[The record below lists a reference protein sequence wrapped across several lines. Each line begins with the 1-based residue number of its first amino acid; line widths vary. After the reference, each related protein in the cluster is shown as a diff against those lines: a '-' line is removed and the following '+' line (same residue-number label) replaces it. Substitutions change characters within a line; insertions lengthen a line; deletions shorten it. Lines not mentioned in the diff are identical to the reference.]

1 MTASDSAKGR
11 SSPASGKLSLT
22 RSILTQALSL
32 QAWAAG
38 RSYHAPSARLRR
50 KGVGSAKSTSL
61 KGKWILSPK
70 IDWRE
75 ALARFETILVA
86 T

>member
-1 MTASDSAKGR
+1 M
-11 SSPASGKLSLT
+11 PL
-22 RSILTQALSL
+22 
-32 QAWAAG
+32 
-38 RSYHAPSARLRR
+38 SARLRR

-70 IDWRE
+70 IDWRV
-75 ALARFETILVA
+75 ALDRFETILVA

>member
-1 MTASDSAKGR
+1 M
-11 SSPASGKLSLT
+11 
-22 RSILTQALSL
+22 AL
-32 QAWAAG
+32 
-38 RSYHAPSARLRR
+38 SARLRR
-50 KGVGSAKSTSL
+50 KSVDSAKSTSL

-70 IDWRE
+70 IDWRV